1 MGERHYYIK
10 YAIFFPVLLSTCLTA
25 PTNLPKVATTALEGG
40 NQTSSGDDF
49 TVPKS
54 TIILFAVLGGLLV
67 FMLLLYV
74 ILGFE
79 CCDCFRPV
87 KGGKKKDETKPR
99 PDSTQYTKL
108 EKVKKLEPLFESDE
122 EDEVKLVKGDPDEV
136 STHSIRTSGVE
147 TGSAQSLNTMWP
159 QGDLALGDSASV
171 YNQRQQDIV
180 RPRTSTHING
190 TTAKP
195 AQLGHNRP
203 NNNYDAEPEPSDQ
216 VDSRYHINA
225 GRVRV
230 AISYSPS
237 SDKLEVTIVRVE
249 DIPEHI
255 VRRERAT
262 MVEVHV
268 ALFPRKQRFKTRAKP
283 DRNAIFN
290 ETFTIR
296 RLSQEAVFNCLL
308 RIRLYG
314 RVKGKDNFL
323 GEATYSLKDLDIND
337 IDTNLWLTFAPR
349 PGLLS

>member
-1 MGERHYYIK
+1 M
-10 YAIFFPVLLSTCLTA
+10 
-25 PTNLPKVATTALEGG
+25 
-40 NQTSSGDDF
+40 
-49 TVPKS
+49 
-54 TIILFAVLGGLLV
+54 

-74 ILGFE
+74 VLGLD
-79 CCDCFRPV
+79 CCDCFNPV
-87 KGGKKKDETKPR
+87 KRGKKKEEIKTR
-99 PDSTQYTKL
+99 PDSMQYTKL

-122 EDEVKLVKGDPDEV
+122 EDEETVIKKDPDEV
-136 STHSIRTSGVE
+136 STHSLRTSGVG
-147 TGSAQSLNTMWP
+147 TGSAQSLSPMWP

-171 YNQRQQDIV
+171 YNQRHPDVI
-180 RPRTSTHING
+180 RSRTSTQNSE
-190 TTAKP
+190 TATKP
-195 AQLGHNRP
+195 TLLSQTRP
-203 NNNYDAEPEPSDQ
+203 NNNFDVGPEPSDQ
-216 VDSRYHINA
+216 VDSRYPITA

-237 SDKLEVTIVRVE
+237 SDKLEVTVVRVE

-255 VRRERAT
+255 IRRERAT
-262 MVEVHV
+262 TVEVHV
-268 ALFPRKQRFKTRAKP
+268 ALFPRKQRFKTKAKP

-323 GEATYSLKDLDIND
+323 GETTYSLKDLDIHD